1 MSLEKILS
9 KVEIAKEEAGRL
21 KDEIN
26 VIAVSKVQP
35 LARIKKVLEQGHRV
49 FGENRVQE
57 LTDKYIS
64 LPKDIKWNMIGNLQS
79 NKVKYIASFVDLI
92 HSLDSLKLAKEIN
105 KQGEKNNRVIDC
117 LVQIKISKEETK
129 HGVSFDNF
137 DEFYKNVKSLK
148 FINIAGLMGMASFT
162 DDKNLIKDEFKSISS
177 LYKKLKLVDKNFK
190 YLSIGMSNDYNLAIN
205 EGGNMIRIGSRIFG
219 ER

>member
-1 MSLEKILS
+1 MIKKRLESFYQELGKDISL
-9 KVEIAKEEAGRL
+9 V
-21 KDEIN
+21 
-26 VIAVSKVQP
+26 AVSKTKTIEDIMSAYNSGQR
-35 LARIKKVLEQGHRV
+35 L

-57 LTDKYIS
+57 LTDKYNN

-92 HSLDSLKLAKEIN
+92 HSLDSLKLAREIN
-105 KQGEKNNRVIDC
+105 KQAEKNNRVIDC

-129 HGVSFDNF
+129 HGVSFENF

-148 FINIAGLMGMASFT
+148 SINIAGLMGMASFT
-162 DDKNLIKDEFKSISS
+162 DDENLIKDEFKSISS
-177 LYKKLKLVDKNFK
+177 LYKKLKLVDKNIK

-205 EGGNMIRIGSRIFG
+205 EGGNMIRIGSKIFG

>member
-1 MSLEKILS
+1 MIKERLESFYQELGEDISL
-9 KVEIAKEEAGRL
+9 V
-21 KDEIN
+21 
-26 VIAVSKVQP
+26 AVSKTKTIEDIMSAYNSGQR
-35 LARIKKVLEQGHRV
+35 L

-57 LTDKYIS
+57 LTDKYS
-64 LPKDIKWNMIGNLQS
+64 NLPKDIKWNMIGNLQS

-129 HGVSFDNF
+129 HGISFDNF

>member
-1 MSLEKILS
+1 MIKKRLESFYQELGKDISL
-9 KVEIAKEEAGRL
+9 V
-21 KDEIN
+21 
-26 VIAVSKVQP
+26 AVSKTKTIEDIMSAYNSGQR
-35 LARIKKVLEQGHRV
+35 L

-57 LTDKYIS
+57 LTNKYS
-64 LPKDIKWNMIGNLQS
+64 NLPKDIKWNMIGNLQS

-92 HSLDSLKLAKEIN
+92 HSLDSLKLAIEIN
-105 KQGEKNNRVIDC
+105 KQAEKNNRVIDC

-129 HGVSFDNF
+129 HGVSFENF

-148 FINIAGLMGMASFT
+148 FINITGLMGMASFT
-162 DDKNLIKDEFKSISS
+162 DDKNLIKDEFKLISS
-177 LYKKLKLVDKNFK
+177 LYKKLKLVDKNIK

-205 EGGNMIRIGSRIFG
+205 EGGNMIRIGSKIFG

>member
-1 MSLEKILS
+1 MIKKRLESFYQELGKDISL
-9 KVEIAKEEAGRL
+9 V
-21 KDEIN
+21 
-26 VIAVSKVQP
+26 AVSKTKTIEDIMSAYNSGQR
-35 LARIKKVLEQGHRV
+35 L

-57 LTDKYIS
+57 LTNKYS
-64 LPKDIKWNMIGNLQS
+64 NLPKDIKWNMIGNLQS

>member
-1 MSLEKILS
+1 MIKKRLESFYQELGKDISL
-9 KVEIAKEEAGRL
+9 V
-21 KDEIN
+21 
-26 VIAVSKVQP
+26 AVSKTKTIEDIMSAYNSGQR
-35 LARIKKVLEQGHRV
+35 L

-57 LTDKYIS
+57 LTDKYS
-64 LPKDIKWNMIGNLQS
+64 NLPKDIKWNMIGNLQS

-92 HSLDSLKLAKEIN
+92 HSLDSLKLAREIN
-105 KQGEKNNRVIDC
+105 KQAEKNNRVIDC

-129 HGVSFDNF
+129 HGVSFENF

-177 LYKKLKLVDKNFK
+177 LYKKLKLVDKNIK

-205 EGGNMIRIGSRIFG
+205 EGGNMIRIGSKIFG

>member
-1 MSLEKILS
+1 MIKKRLESFYQELGEDISL
-9 KVEIAKEEAGRL
+9 V
-21 KDEIN
+21 
-26 VIAVSKVQP
+26 AVSKTKTIEDIMIAYNSGQR
-35 LARIKKVLEQGHRV
+35 L

-57 LTDKYIS
+57 LTDKYS
-64 LPKDIKWNMIGNLQS
+64 NLPKDIKWNMIGNLQS

-129 HGVSFDNF
+129 HGVSFENF

>member
-1 MSLEKILS
+1 MIKKRLESFYQELGEDISL
-9 KVEIAKEEAGRL
+9 V
-21 KDEIN
+21 
-26 VIAVSKVQP
+26 AVSKTKTIEDIMSAYNSGQR
-35 LARIKKVLEQGHRV
+35 L

-57 LTDKYIS
+57 LTDKYS
-64 LPKDIKWNMIGNLQS
+64 NLPKDIKWNMIGNLQS

-137 DEFYKNVKSLK
+137 DEFYKNIKSLK

>member
-1 MSLEKILS
+1 MIKKRLESFYQELGKDISL
-9 KVEIAKEEAGRL
+9 V
-21 KDEIN
+21 
-26 VIAVSKVQP
+26 AVSKTKTIEDIMSAYNSGQR
-35 LARIKKVLEQGHRV
+35 L

-57 LTDKYIS
+57 LTNKYS
-64 LPKDIKWNMIGNLQS
+64 NLPKDIKWNMIGNLQS
-79 NKVKYIASFVDLI
+79 NKVKYIAPFVDLI
-92 HSLDSLKLAKEIN
+92 HSLDSLKLAREIN
-105 KQGEKNNRVIDC
+105 KQAEKNNRVIDS

-129 HGVSFDNF
+129 HGVSFENF

-162 DDKNLIKDEFKSISS
+162 DDENLIKDEFKSISS

-205 EGGNMIRIGSRIFG
+205 EGGNMIRIGSKIFG

>member
-1 MSLEKILS
+1 MIKKRLESFYQELGKDISL
-9 KVEIAKEEAGRL
+9 V
-21 KDEIN
+21 
-26 VIAVSKVQP
+26 AVSKTKTIEDIMSAYNSGQR
-35 LARIKKVLEQGHRV
+35 L

-57 LTDKYIS
+57 LTDKYS
-64 LPKDIKWNMIGNLQS
+64 NLPKDIKWNMIGNLQS

-105 KQGEKNNRVIDC
+105 KQAEKNNRVIDC

>member
-1 MSLEKILS
+1 MIKKRLESFYQELGKDISL
-9 KVEIAKEEAGRL
+9 V
-21 KDEIN
+21 
-26 VIAVSKVQP
+26 AVSKTKTIEDIMSAYNSGQR
-35 LARIKKVLEQGHRV
+35 L

-57 LTDKYIS
+57 LTDKYS
-64 LPKDIKWNMIGNLQS
+64 NLPKDIKWNMIGNLQS

-92 HSLDSLKLAKEIN
+92 HSLDSLKLAREIN
-105 KQGEKNNRVIDC
+105 KQAEKNNRVIDC

-190 YLSIGMSNDYNLAIN
+190 YLSIGMSNDYNLAVN
-205 EGGNMIRIGSRIFG
+205 EGSNMIRIGSRIFG

>member
-1 MSLEKILS
+1 MIKERLESFYQELGEDISL
-9 KVEIAKEEAGRL
+9 V
-21 KDEIN
+21 
-26 VIAVSKVQP
+26 AVSKTKTIEDIMSAYNSGQR
-35 LARIKKVLEQGHRV
+35 L

-57 LTDKYIS
+57 LTDKYS
-64 LPKDIKWNMIGNLQS
+64 NLPKDIKWNMIGNLQS

-137 DEFYKNVKSLK
+137 NEFYKNIKSLK

>member
-1 MSLEKILS
+1 MIKKRLESFYQELGEDISL
-9 KVEIAKEEAGRL
+9 V
-21 KDEIN
+21 
-26 VIAVSKVQP
+26 AVSKTKTIEDIMSAYNSGQR
-35 LARIKKVLEQGHRV
+35 L

-57 LTDKYIS
+57 LTDKYS
-64 LPKDIKWNMIGNLQS
+64 NLPKDIKWNMIGNLQS

>member
-1 MSLEKILS
+1 MIKKRLESFYQELGKDISL
-9 KVEIAKEEAGRL
+9 V
-21 KDEIN
+21 
-26 VIAVSKVQP
+26 AVSKTKTIEDIMSAYNSGQR
-35 LARIKKVLEQGHRV
+35 L

-57 LTDKYIS
+57 LTNKYS
-64 LPKDIKWNMIGNLQS
+64 NLPKDIKWNMIGNLQS

-105 KQGEKNNRVIDC
+105 KQAEKNNRVIDC

-129 HGVSFDNF
+129 HGVSFENF
-137 DEFYKNVKSLK
+137 DELYNNVKSLK

-162 DDKNLIKDEFKSISS
+162 DDENLIKDEFKSISS